1 MVELNVLLIF
11 KWYSSSFHSFSSEG
25 EPSELSR
32 HIRGVVEVEG
42 SREQNGLLKI
52 KAELDTYQK
61 QYGREYNNREHF
73 SMKKRHS
80 ISKEENLKRS
90 LEKFQ
95 KRNNMKRRQ
104 TQPALCLENVFEH
117 PEILLHRAKT
127 VNGMKRSKTAPI
139 TTSRLGQLVEQNARR
154 DSLFF

>member
-1 MVELNVLLIF
+1 MKIILLLF
-11 KWYSSSFHSFSSEG
+11 KYFFSSFHSFSSEG

-61 QYGREYNNREHF
+61 EYGRKYNNREHLY
-73 SMKKRHS
+73 MKKRDS
-80 ISKEENLKRS
+80 ISREENLKQS
-90 LEKFQ
+90 LQKFQ
-95 KRNNMKRRQ
+95 NRNNLKRRQ
-104 TQPALCLENVFEH
+104 TQPALCLDSLIEN
-117 PEILLHRAKT
+117 PEILLHRART
-127 VNGMKRSKTAPI
+127 VNGMKRSKTAPMT

-154 DSLFF
+154 ESLFF